1 MAILYKYYS
10 YLPPEFFDEPTLKIT
25 SPIHLNDPF
34 ESLLP
39 SDIKEYIQELI
50 ESNEINHTQYTQYTK
65 EQMIKSLTQTMQLNG
80 VISFSETQRNLLMWA
95 HYADDH
101 KGLCI
106 GYETDEI
113 LFSDTKKRLKSFSGI
128 RKVNYD
134 TVRHEHFGEIE
145 KIKDPA
151 YLHHYIVSNV
161 MLTKGD
167 SWIYEKEH
175 RFIIPT
181 NKADYIKLKRDD
193 LTKNKNLNL
202 SVEKMIEIDAIKISS
217 SHENESEYITYVP
230 TDSEAAAGSG
240 YLNEHKQAAYYLKV
254 NPKSIRKIYFG
265 CRANDDYI
273 EKINEA
279 ISKNSDIHD
288 ELYINKMQ
296 LDNKRFELFIPPL
309 KSL

>member
-1 MAILYKYYS
+1 MTILYKYYS
-10 YLPPEFFDEPTLKIT
+10 HLPPEFFDEPTLKIT

-39 SDIKEYIQELI
+39 SDIREYIQELVENNDI
-50 ESNEINHTQYTQYTK
+50 TYPQYTK
-65 EQMIKSLTQTMQLNG
+65 EQIIKSLIQTMQFNG

-101 KGLCI
+101 KGICI
-106 GYETDEI
+106 GYETDSI
-113 LFSDTKKRLKSFSGI
+113 LFSDTKKRLKTASEI

-134 TVRHEHFGEIE
+134 TVRHENFGEIQ

-181 NKADYIKLKRDD
+181 NKADYIRFKRDD
-193 LTKNKNLNL
+193 LTKNKQLNL
-202 SVEKMIEIDAIKISS
+202 SVEKMLEIDAIKISS
-217 SHENESEYITYVP
+217 SHENDGEYITYVP

-240 YLNEHKQAAYYLKV
+240 YLNEHKNAAYYLKV
-254 NPKSIRKIYFG
+254 NPKSIKKIYFG
-265 CRANDDYI
+265 CRADDDYI
-273 EKINEA
+273 EKIKNA
-279 ISKNSDIHD
+279 ISKNSNIYD
-288 ELYINKMQ
+288 EVYTNKMQ

-309 KSL
+309 K